1 MQFTITESQQKI
13 VDIII
18 EKYKDSK
25 FKEAH
30 EDTDLSEENTRL
42 NDTNGLSKTDITLLE
57 KLFKEHL
64 INERIHQA
72 MALVEI
78 APWHIH
84 ADYNKGDKNP
94 GKAILI
100 PWQTCDSHTL
110 VFNEICTESLDSK
123 SDIVNFP
130 KVDNHVSRE
139 LYEKYMSHC
148 QWEDAQKVS
157 IKEIFAWERGR
168 AVTWDRTLLHT
179 SDNFIKNGVDIK
191 IALVIFT
198 ERV

>member
-1 MQFTITESQQKI
+1 MQFEITKSQQKI
-13 VDIII
+13 VDILVD
-18 EKYKDSK
+18 KYKDRRS
-25 FKEAH
+25 
-30 EDTDLSEENTRL
+30 DDLLKSN
-42 NDTNGLSKTDITLLE
+42 NMQAWTNGLSETDIALLA
-57 KLFKEHL
+57 KFFPEHL
-64 INERIHQA
+64 ENERIHQA
-72 MALVEI
+72 MILVEV

-84 ADYNKGDKNP
+84 TDYNKGDSNP

-110 VFNEICTESLDSK
+110 VFNEVCTVTNNDESE
-123 SDIVNFP
+123 IANFP

-139 LYEKYMSHC
+139 LYEQYMSHC
-148 QWEDAQKVS
+148 HWEDAQKVS
-157 IKEIFAWERGR
+157 IKEIFSWERGR

>member
-1 MQFTITESQQKI
+1 MQFEITESQQKI
-13 VDIII
+13 VDILVD
-18 EKYKDSK
+18 KYKDRRSD
-25 FKEAH
+25 EI
-30 EDTDLSEENTRL
+30 L
-42 NDTNGLSKTDITLLE
+42 NLNSMHAWTNGLSETDITILT
-57 KLFKEHL
+57 KCFKEHL
-64 INERIHQA
+64 ENERIYQA
-72 MALVEI
+72 MILVEVE
-78 APWHIH
+78 PWYIH
-84 ADYNKGDKNP
+84 TDYNKGDKNP

-100 PWQTCDSHTL
+100 PWQTCDSNTL
-110 VFNEICTESLDSK
+110 VFNEVSTVVKDDEPQM
-123 SDIVNFP
+123 VNFP
-130 KVDNHVSRE
+130 KIDNHVSRE
-139 LYEKYMSHC
+139 LYEQYMSHC